1 VAPVLEDLNRKD
13 KIKLQQLPDGNVL
26 SRNSLEAF
34 LEMVN
39 FVLKTVTL
47 LNEASLLTLVY
58 ISQHLQILFNNH
70 NLIKLHGTPVTR
82 MLLINL

>member
-1 VAPVLEDLNRKD
+1 MAPVLEDLNRKGR
-13 KIKLQQLPDGNVL
+13 IKLRQLPDGNVL

-47 LNEASLLTLVY
+47 LNDASLLTLVY
-58 ISQHLQILFNNH
+58 ISQHLQILFNNQ
-70 NLIKLHGTPVTR
+70 NLIKLHGTRHT
-82 MLLINL
+82 NAAY